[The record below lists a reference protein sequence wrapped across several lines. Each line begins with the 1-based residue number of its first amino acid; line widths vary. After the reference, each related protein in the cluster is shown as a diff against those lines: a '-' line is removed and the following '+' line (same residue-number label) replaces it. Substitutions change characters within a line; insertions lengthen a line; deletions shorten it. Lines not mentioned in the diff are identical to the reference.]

1 MSQPASDKAAL
12 IKRAVIKNFTQS
24 PEAYDRFETRW
35 GMFAELTRRLI
46 LAVGLAPTDRVLD
59 VGCGSGASCGPL
71 VEVLGQGELVGLDIT
86 PEMLVRAREAF
97 RGRERVSFVQG
108 DASEMDRVVAAPF
121 DAVLYTASAFLIPD
135 LSASLAAAVRVLK
148 PGGRCGLNY
157 LGGYFG
163 LDGDDLLER
172 AEKEAQTGLSP
183 KRPIYWEQTV
193 RVFEDHFT
201 EVETVTENL
210 EYPREAWRM
219 FFAIPAQSAG
229 LFPRLAYDD
238 RQKMIDQLETL
249 FPDQVIFRWR
259 TLTGT
264 VAG

>member
-1 MSQPASDKAAL
+1 MSQPADDKAAL
-12 IKRAVIKNFTQS
+12 VKRAIVRNFSQS
-24 PEAYDRFETRW
+24 PEAYDQFEARW
-35 GMFAELTRRLI
+35 GLFAELTRRLI
-46 LAVGLAPTDRVLD
+46 RAVGLSPTDRVLD

-71 VEVLGQGELVGLDIT
+71 VEVLSNGELVGLDIT

-97 RGRERVSFVQG
+97 RGRDRVSFVQG
-108 DASEMDRVVAAPF
+108 DASELDRVVEPPF

-135 LSASLAAAVRVLK
+135 LGASLAAAARVLG

-163 LDGDDLLER
+163 LDGADLLER
-172 AEKEAQTGLSP
+172 AEREARTGLSP
-183 KRPIYWEQTV
+183 KRPIYWEDTV

-201 EVETVTENL
+201 GVETVTENL

-229 LFPRLAYDD
+229 LYPGLAYDD
-238 RQKMIDQLETL
+238 RQKMIDRVETL
-249 FPDQVIFRWR
+249 LPDRVIFRWR

-264 VAG
+264 AAG